1 MSHNLDLVFASF
13 LLKFLS
19 GVCLVTI
26 FLMSLMK
33 FVIAK
38 SGSEIL
44 IKYFGDSI
52 KEQMSLQKA
61 SLLKCLV
68 SGISF
73 SRFFYDFLYGCF

>member
-1 MSHNLDLVFASF
+1 MDLSRPFVSHGLDLVFAF
-13 LLKFLS
+13 LLNFLS

-38 SGSEIL
+38 SGFEIL
-44 IKYFGDSI
+44 VKYFGDSI
-52 KEQMSLQKA
+52 REQMSLQKA
-61 SLLKCLV
+61 SVLKCLV

-73 SRFFYDFLYGCF
+73 SRLL